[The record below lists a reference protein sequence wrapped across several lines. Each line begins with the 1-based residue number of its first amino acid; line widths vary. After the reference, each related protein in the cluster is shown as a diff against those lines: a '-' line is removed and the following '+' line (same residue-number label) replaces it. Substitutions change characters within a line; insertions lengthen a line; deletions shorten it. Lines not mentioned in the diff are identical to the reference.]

1 VVSVVV
7 GLEHLDSQVLA
18 WLRTHHSTVSS
29 AVLEA
34 AGVSVD
40 QRERLVQ
47 RGVLQR
53 VVNWS
58 YHHTAVELDELGRCA
73 AVCAARP
80 DLIVAGPTAA
90 RVWMLRRSN
99 CDEVVHVL
107 APPGSQPCRA
117 DWLVPYRTP
126 LIFSEEI
133 VVRPDGIRLT
143 CPPRTVV
150 DMARYLD
157 DLALASLLEH
167 AINLGYCTPATLR
180 RTAMRM
186 AARGRPWVRRFLRV
200 LDARYRGAAAESEP
214 ELRVYAALRRRGVT
228 DLVRQHPIMLPGYG
242 RARFDMAIPELRWA
256 LEVDIHP
263 EHRTTEGVANDN
275 RRDDAADEID
285 WAVRRLAEG
294 ELSAFGA
301 TIDSVVH
308 TIQRRRDAVAR
319 RIAADDWSWPVR

>member
-1 VVSVVV
+1 
-7 GLEHLDSQVLA
+7 
-18 WLRTHHSTVSS
+18 
-29 AVLEA
+29 
-34 AGVSVD
+34 
-40 QRERLVQ
+40 
-47 RGVLQR
+47 
-53 VVNWS
+53 
-58 YHHTAVELDELGRCA
+58 
-73 AVCAARP
+73 
-80 DLIVAGPTAA
+80 
-90 RVWMLRRSN
+90 
-99 CDEVVHVL
+99 
-107 APPGSQPCRA
+107 
-117 DWLVPYRTP
+117 
-126 LIFSEEI
+126 
-133 VVRPDGIRLT
+133 
-143 CPPRTVV
+143 
-150 DMARYLD
+150 
-157 DLALASLLEH
+157 
-167 AINLGYCTPATLR
+167 
-180 RTAMRM
+180 MRM
-186 AARGRPWVRRFLRV
+186 AARGRPWVRRFLRL

-228 DLVRQHPIMLPGYG
+228 DLVRQHPIILPGYG